1 MKSDIAQIRRKTWK
15 NNFEGLD
22 GTIQV
27 HVKHSIV
34 IVPNSGGGASH
45 LVTDEEDSVV
55 ARVGLNLLYCS
66 AGSCPR
72 LDSRLH
78 SHRATDWR
86 KAKIRRAAGYRE
98 LTIGEIVKH
107 VALAG
112 MRLAPGVFMR
122 SNVGGFAK
130 IGRTRILSCV
140 QISHVNQNPV

>member
-34 IVPNSGGGASH
+34 IVPNSGGGASY
-45 LVTDEEDSVV
+45 LVTDEEDSIV

-78 SHRATDWR
+78 SDGGTDRW
-86 KAKIRRAAGYRE
+86 KIEKCRAAGD
-98 LTIGEIVKH
+98 
-107 VALAG
+107 
-112 MRLAPGVFMR
+112 
-122 SNVGGFAK
+122 
-130 IGRTRILSCV
+130 
-140 QISHVNQNPV
+140 